1 MIHTEDKDF
10 QIYRFSISE
19 FIRDF
24 GIRHKDVYK
33 EIRKVT
39 DSLLKKI
46 VTLPM
51 VENGKE
57 KIFKTTLV
65 SSFKY
70 DVDGKG
76 YIESTFR
83 PELKPFLLELKGRFL
98 MYDMRNILK
107 MSVPSIRIYELLKQ
121 YQKIGKRLFLLVELK
136 EKLGVA
142 DKYSRYYNF
151 KMKVIVPAQKHLAK
165 HSDIRFD
172 FEELKGVWKW
182 IERIRFLI
190 HANGKEEKVTEK
202 TTNIPLWNTEA
213 YSSLINKWISEKVA
227 KKLTKKHEG
236 QYILDS
242 LHYAEKEQARKKNS
256 AFPIQKISWHIVK
269 AIEDGY
275 YRDEISQSKN
285 SATKKAQGKI
295 KFAQQEEKL
304 KILKKQFESEKAE
317 KLKNVKNKLN
327 VSKITELEQEFS
339 DKNTKDNPIYKRIF
353 QAGKWS
359 ELYESSF
366 GQFLSGKLLEKWE
379 VDFEEYRKFQVGK

>member
-1 MIHTEDKDF
+1 MERSNVIIKKSHDLVNASYSLNIWETRVFTRMLSMIHTEDKDF

-172 FEELKGVWKW
+172 FEELKGV
-182 IERIRFLI
+182 
-190 HANGKEEKVTEK
+190 
-202 TTNIPLWNTEA
+202 
-213 YSSLINKWISEKVA
+213 
-227 KKLTKKHEG
+227 
-236 QYILDS
+236 
-242 LHYAEKEQARKKNS
+242 
-256 AFPIQKISWHIVK
+256 
-269 AIEDGY
+269 
-275 YRDEISQSKN
+275 
-285 SATKKAQGKI
+285 
-295 KFAQQEEKL
+295 
-304 KILKKQFESEKAE
+304 
-317 KLKNVKNKLN
+317 
-327 VSKITELEQEFS
+327 
-339 DKNTKDNPIYKRIF
+339 
-353 QAGKWS
+353 
-359 ELYESSF
+359 
-366 GQFLSGKLLEKWE
+366 
-379 VDFEEYRKFQVGK
+379 

>member
-1 MIHTEDKDF
+1 MERSNVIIKKSHDLVNASYSLNLWETRVFTKMLSMIHTEDRDF
-10 QIYRFSISE
+10 QIYRFSVSE

-46 VTLPM
+46 VSLPM

-121 YQKIGKRLFLLVELK
+121 YQKIGKRLFPLMELK

-151 KMKVIVPAQKHLAK
+151 KMKVIFPAQKHLAK

-172 FEELKGVWKW
+172 FEELKGV
-182 IERIRFLI
+182 
-190 HANGKEEKVTEK
+190 
-202 TTNIPLWNTEA
+202 
-213 YSSLINKWISEKVA
+213 
-227 KKLTKKHEG
+227 
-236 QYILDS
+236 
-242 LHYAEKEQARKKNS
+242 
-256 AFPIQKISWHIVK
+256 
-269 AIEDGY
+269 
-275 YRDEISQSKN
+275 
-285 SATKKAQGKI
+285 
-295 KFAQQEEKL
+295 
-304 KILKKQFESEKAE
+304 
-317 KLKNVKNKLN
+317 
-327 VSKITELEQEFS
+327 
-339 DKNTKDNPIYKRIF
+339 
-353 QAGKWS
+353 
-359 ELYESSF
+359 
-366 GQFLSGKLLEKWE
+366 
-379 VDFEEYRKFQVGK
+379 